1 MGSLAGAGAVE
12 MSVSSDEVGDGGED
26 NGDSADGAGDDFDD
40 EGDDFGEGEAFGD
53 ADGASLAMAMP
64 IMATKMSARTS

>member
-1 MGSLAGAGAVE
+1 MCAGHGSINIFIHYQVIL
-12 MSVSSDEVGDGGED
+12 
-26 NGDSADGAGDDFDD
+26 NNDD